1 MTIPQSFTA
10 GGLYWTVQM
19 SDTLMEEHQKYGRTK
34 FKAQVIE
41 LDSTIS
47 HALQMATFLHEL
59 MHVAVWNSGGGQ
71 SHQSLAERDDRG
83 DTGQQSVQ
91 CHVPNNGRQWD
102 ACMRLDSPA
111 IISHIQQGDFMLDDM
126 LTFNDSPDIWVVT
139 AVLEDSVEIRLL
151 EH

>member
-59 MHVAVWNSGGGQ
+59 MHVAVWNSGVDKAIKALRNETTEEILVN
-71 SHQSLAERDDRG
+71 SLSNAMFQIMAD
-83 DTGQQSVQ
+83 
-91 CHVPNNGRQWD
+91 NG
-102 ACMRLDSPA
+102 
-111 IISHIQQGDFMLDDM
+111 ML
-126 LTFNDSPDIWVVT
+126 V
-139 AVLEDSVEIRLL
+139 
-151 EH
+151 